1 LLDDLEI
8 GGRLGRFRVDRLL
21 GEGGMGKVFAAHDT
35 LLDVPVALKVL
46 RSPAADRE
54 EIDRFKREVL
64 LARRVTHPGVCRL
77 FDIHEEGGRLFI
89 SMELVEGPTL
99 HQLIQRTGGLG
110 VERAVRLA
118 RQVCEAMAE
127 AHAQGVIHRDLK
139 PGNIIVR
146 PGERVCILDFGLSKA
161 MDLASITRAGMRIG
175 TMATMAPEVLW
186 GKVATPRSDIYSVGA
201 MLYEAT
207 TGRLPFEGTDVIGL
221 GRQVRRGEVVP
232 PRELEEDIS
241 PALEAAILRALS
253 MEPSARFPDFHA
265 FAAALAAAC
274 PAAAQE
280 PPEARTQVAALPAGA
295 GAAGARPAAPEPSP
309 TPAPTPAPTP
319 TPAQATALPTVRDG
333 RILSGRGRALDDERD
348 RVPTRVAPP
357 PLLAEVPIA
366 PPEAT
371 ALGTRPGGEPSRSRW
386 RSPLGPGLWLAVAL
400 AAAVA
405 LLWLWWSGGRP

>member
-1 LLDDLEI
+1 VLDDLEI

-46 RSPAADRE
+46 RSQAADRE
-54 EIDRFKREVL
+54 ETDRFKREVL

-77 FDIHEEGGRLFI
+77 FDIHEADGQLFI

-110 VERAVRLA
+110 VERAVRLV

-186 GKVATPRSDIYSVGA
+186 GKAATPRSDIYSVGA

-221 GRQVRRGEVVP
+221 GKLIRRGEVIP
-232 PRELEEDIS
+232 PSELEEDIS
-241 PALEAAILRALS
+241 PALEAAILRAIS
-253 MEPSARFPDFHA
+253 MEPAARFPDFRA
-265 FAAALAAAC
+265 FSAALTTAC
-274 PAAAQE
+274 PAAALE
-280 PPEARTQVAALPAGA
+280 PPEPRTQVALPPG
-295 GAAGARPAAPEPSP
+295 PQAAPGPPPGPSP
-309 TPAPTPAPTP
+309 SPS
-319 TPAQATALPTVRDG
+319 PAQPPALPTVRDG
-333 RILSGRGRALDDERD
+333 RILSGRGRGLDDEGD

-357 PLLAEVPIA
+357 PLLAEVPRE

-371 ALGTRPGGEPSRSRW
+371 ALGPRPESEPARSRW
-386 RSPLGPGLWLAVAL
+386 RSPLGPGLWLALAL
-400 AAAVA
+400 AAAAA
-405 LLWLWWSGGRP
+405 LLWLWWSGRG